1 MGLSSGATI
10 GLTVGLL
17 VPIGFIVFYVFWY
30 CLMSPNHA
38 FMLRSRTPSSST
50 SRLEQL
56 RTRQRDLEAQ
66 VAADVGM
73 DGAHGFEGLGSERDE
88 GLGSERD
95 EGLERNA
102 KAILSTKEVRDRE
115 WRAARE
121 KNGRPVGVGSPGV
134 GTVEAKKATV

>member
-10 GLTVGLL
+10 GLTVSLL

-38 FMLRSRTPSSST
+38 FMLRSRTPSSSA
-50 SRLEQL
+50 SRLKKL

-66 VAADVGM
+66 VAADAGM
-73 DGAHGFEGLGSERDE
+73 DGTHGFE

-102 KAILSTKEVRDRE
+102 RAILSTKEIRDRE
-115 WRAARE
+115 WRVARE